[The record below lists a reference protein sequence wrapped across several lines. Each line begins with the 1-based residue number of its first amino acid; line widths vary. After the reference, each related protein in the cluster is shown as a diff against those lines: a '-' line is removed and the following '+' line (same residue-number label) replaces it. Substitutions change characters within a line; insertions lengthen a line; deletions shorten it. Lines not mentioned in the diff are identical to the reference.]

1 MPDWQALVRQEF
13 SELALPPHDQA
24 ELVEELANHL
34 EELFDGVCSRGLSEQ
49 TAFEECRRELQ
60 EAGQFARVIG
70 QAKYKEG
77 VMNYRSRTLW
87 LPGLVTLTLSSI
99 LLAITEFFAFSRP
112 KVHWVDTGAIV
123 LSGLWLLTL
132 PFCGALGAYMSQRA
146 GGTRLNCL
154 IAATFP
160 SCVML
165 AVFCFVLPVAIFI
178 ERNTYVIH
186 HPLYFGLA
194 LLNWTVVPGFFLFL
208 GAVAVCR
215 QNQSLPQT

>member
-1 MPDWQALVRQEF
+1 MPDWQAFVRQEF

-34 EELFDGVCSRGLSEQ
+34 EELFDGLCSRGLSEQ
-49 TAFEECRRELQ
+49 AAFEECRRELQ
-60 EAGQFARVIG
+60 EAGQLARVIG

-99 LLAITEFFAFSRP
+99 LLTITEFFAFSRP

-132 PFCGALGAYMSQRA
+132 PFCGALGAYLSRRA

-154 IAATFP
+154 LAATFP
-160 SCVML
+160 ASTML
-165 AVFCFVLPVAIFI
+165 AVFCFVLPVGIFV
-178 ERNTYVIH
+178 ERNTYIIH

-194 LLNWTVVPGFFLFL
+194 LLNWTVAPGAFLLL
-208 GAVAVCR
+208 GAVVAYR
-215 QNQSLPQT
+215 RRNLLPEV